1 MPLGIYFM
9 TLMYTPIPLLS
20 TLTDLWV
27 INLNATLERS
37 LSGSEGGFVQVPV
50 LILPSPDI

>member
-20 TLTDLWV
+20 TLTDFWV
-27 INLNATLERS
+27 MNPNATLERS
-37 LSGSEGGFVQVPV
+37 RLGSGGEFVQVPV
-50 LILPSPDI
+50 LILFLP